1 MPSAATP
8 PTRSGSTSEPPPPL
22 SMPLA
27 AFLAQEIA
35 PLRWVIPDL
44 VPAGGLALLAGSQKL
59 GKSTFAMDATVAVA
73 AGQPFLDRPTL
84 AGPTLYVLE
93 EGAPA
98 GIAARYRRIV
108 ARRGTPPDAHVLV
121 RAGIRVDE
129 PRGWRRLRAE
139 IERLQPVL
147 VVFDPLVRLHRSDE
161 NVAGEMSR
169 VMEALQALTTLGCA
183 VMVVHHV
190 VKHGGEAAAVGNA
203 ARGSGAIISSTD
215 ANLVLS
221 RQGDHLRLS
230 TEMRDAES
238 ESLRLVFDGANA
250 SFELHAGPIALP
262 AAPRYPGGIDAEAV
276 VALAAARV
284 AADPAGGLSASE
296 LAALRGVSDETAR
309 QALAAH
315 VREGRLVKAGPA
327 NRPLYRPA
335 TPSQARAA

>member
-8 PTRSGSTSEPPPPL
+8 PARSGSPIEPPPL
-22 SMPLA
+22 SIPLA
-27 AFLAQEIA
+27 AFLAQELA
-35 PLRWVIPDL
+35 PLRWVIPGL
-44 VPAGGLALLAGSQKL
+44 VPAGGLVVLAGSQKL
-59 GKSTFAMDATVAVA
+59 GKSTLAMDATVAVA

-108 ARRGTPPDAHVLV
+108 ARRGTPAHAHVLV

-139 IERLQPVL
+139 IERLHPVL
-147 VVFDPLVRLHRSDE
+147 VVFDPLVRLHRADE

-169 VMEALQALTTLGCA
+169 VMEALQALTGLGCA
-183 VMVVHHV
+183 VLLVHHV
-190 VKHGGEAAAVGNA
+190 VKHGTEAGAVGNA
-203 ARGSGAIISSTD
+203 ARGSGAIISATD
-215 ANLVLS
+215 GNLILA
-221 RQGDHLRLS
+221 REGDHLRLD

-238 ESLRLVFDGANA
+238 ESLRLVFDGATA
-250 SFELHAGPIALP
+250 SFELRGGPAP
-262 AAPRYPGGIDAEAV
+262 VPSAPRYSGGIDAAMV
-276 VALAAARV
+276 VPLAAARV
-284 AADPAGGLSASE
+284 AADPAGGLSVRE
-296 LAALRGVSDETAR
+296 LAALRGVSEETAR

-327 NRPLYRPA
+327 NRPVYRPA
-335 TPSQARAA
+335 TPTQTRAA